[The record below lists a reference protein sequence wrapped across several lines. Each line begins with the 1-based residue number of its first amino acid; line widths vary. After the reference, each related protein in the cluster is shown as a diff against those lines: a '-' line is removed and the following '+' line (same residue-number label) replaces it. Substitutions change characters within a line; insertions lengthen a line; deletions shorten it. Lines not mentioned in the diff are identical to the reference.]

1 MFRIQSWAAA
11 LVACAAVL
19 AACGGDEQA
28 QQAAPEPAQQ
38 EQQAQPQPQPQEQQ
52 AQPAQQAQQTEQVQ
66 QTRAEPEP
74 VLLVVVS
81 NAVIGDWT
89 SQVAGDLAEVRVLT
103 PPGADVHTLELSV
116 EDVRA
121 INAADLAVMNGAGLE
136 AAWQSLVEENAER
149 VLWLAEA
156 VEEAGL
162 ELAPFGG
169 GMTHEDEEHEEH
181 DDHDEHGHEEEDGH
195 DQDGEEHD
203 DHEHEEDED
212 HADEDEHG
220 HDQDEE
226 EHDDHG
232 HEEDEDHEDEH
243 GHDQDEEEHHDDE
256 EHDEHEHEEDEE
268 DGHGHHGHDHGSE
281 DPHFWFDLELASASV
296 RAIAAELTELRP
308 DEADAIAERLE
319 AYLGEMAE
327 ADREAAALLSDLT
340 GAERLL
346 VTFHDAFAYFARRYG
361 LTVAGF
367 VVEGPEQDVGA
378 GQIAELIDL
387 MNREGAVRI
396 YREPQYESTL
406 VEAIAGQTGAEI
418 GVIYPQPAGEVRT
431 WAELVLTNARAI
443 AGR

>member
-1 MFRIQSWAAA
+1 M
-11 LVACAAVL
+11 L

-38 EQQAQPQPQPQEQQ
+38 EQQAQP
-52 AQPAQQAQQTEQVQ
+52 AEQVQ
-66 QTRAEPEP
+66 QARAEPEP

-81 NAVIGDWT
+81 NGVIGDWT

-169 GMTHEDEEHEEH
+169 GMTHEDEER
-181 DDHDEHGHEEEDGH
+181 DDHDEHGHEEEDRH
-195 DQDGEEHD
+195 DQDEEEHD

-226 EHDDHG
+226 EHDDHE

-243 GHDQDEEEHHDDE
+243 GDDQDEEEHHDDE
-256 EHDEHEHEEDEE
+256 EHDEHEDEEDED
-268 DGHGHHGHDHGSE
+268 DGHGYHGHDHGSE

-327 ADREAAALLSDLT
+327 ADREAAALLSDLSS
-340 GAERLL
+340 GERLL

-387 MNREGAVRI
+387 MNDVGAVRI
-396 YREPQYESTL
+396 YREPQYENTL